1 MYSRTVNNN
10 ILKDDHIAKLMYNY
24 GTHHMLFECCNGD
37 FYDII
42 DELSKEFEITKK
54 DSERGNTVLYFI
66 TNYYGDLEYIG
77 SIDLNFET
85 YTRRLASKMPLRF
98 RIGQRMNGR
107 NKKYIVRNGHLYHGG

>member
-1 MYSRTVNNN
+1 M
-10 ILKDDHIAKLMYNY
+10 AKLMYNY
-24 GTHHMLFECCNGD
+24 GTHHMLVECCNGD

-85 YTRRLASKMPLRF
+85 YTSRLALLRF
-98 RIGQRMNGR
+98 RIRQRMNGR
-107 NKKYIVRNGHLYHGG
+107 NKKYFVRNGRLYRGG